1 MDIKIVGVIVLVVLF
16 LLANKDV
23 IIAFFK
29 KSSVVVPP
37 KVDDVVTPVDVVVE
51 DVPKIEDIVKQW
63 SLLKDMCQKSGLS
76 ASYEALDDVFLNLL
90 NKKE

>member
-1 MDIKIVGVIVLVVLF
+1 MDLKIVGAIVFGVIF
-16 LLANKDV
+16 LLANKDA
-23 IIAFFK
+23 IIGFFK
-29 KSSVVVPP
+29 KPSVVVPP
-37 KVDDVVTPVDVVVE
+37 KVDDVVTPIDLEVTDI
-51 DVPKIEDIVKQW
+51 PKIEEVVKQW